1 MEARKTC
8 KTVRARK
15 VCIKIKTRKSMKAR
29 EPCQERR
36 AQRYAGHIV

>member
-1 MEARKTC
+1 MEARKTY

-15 VCIKIKTRKSMKAR
+15 VCIKTKTRKSMKALESR
-29 EPCQERR
+29 QERR

>member
-1 MEARKTC
+1 MEARNTC

-29 EPCQERR
+29 EPRQERR